1 MPTATAEQQTVID
14 WVVEGQGNALVSSVA
29 GSGKSTLI
37 TQCANQ
43 IPLSQKVIIL
53 SFNEKIATAM
63 KSKLRTR
70 IPNRFPGDENDWKH
84 TQAAT
89 LNSRGQQ
96 LISSHY
102 KYRLHQPRSLCV
114 KKDKIDDIIE
124 SLCNELFDRR
134 TQRYL
139 EQLDAYKKS
148 ALYPLGTPPV
158 KPKRRP
164 CYSAVTVLL
173 RLSRASL
180 YRPSQPSA
188 SNLKEIITFYGIE
201 INVQLDLDWA
211 VLALQRIETET
222 IARFNESHQITL
234 DEQIYMPW
242 TLDLRDPYPW
252 DWIFVDECQD
262 LSPLRIDL
270 LRRLSKPTTRFL
282 FVGDNDQSIYGWT
295 GADPRCFDRIKSEF
309 SPNTFELTSTF
320 RCSHAVT
327 EFAQKYV
334 PKITAFES
342 NRKGEVLK
350 YPNGGPLPDLKSGDA
365 VLSRLKSGLINIA
378 IRLIRGGVKF
388 QGFDSLLDEN
398 ILDLLQRIYEEQS
411 DSLGVPERLSR
422 VAIVIETEI
431 DLNGC
436 TAEKVELYDLSVA
449 LKGLSEAFPGI
460 RDFAGLRRQLHEV
473 CKGTTEGP
481 LLSTIHKQ
489 KGAEFNNVLIVDF
502 SLLPLVWPGQQDWE
516 FEQELNLVYVAITR
530 AKDKIFLYD
539 LVLTPT
545 TSACVPLA
553 TRQRVVDSEQ
563 VQEASDR
570 LLAAC
575 ADANFVSGAAQD
587 AVPLFMWESR
597 FVRFVPGH
605 QFQYGARLFQVVSRD
620 GNIVIAINLNTLQA
634 KVFAMFPRE
643 RMDNVPTE
651 KLISSLEDFLATC
664 PDPTNP
670 PRGVFVEPGVSDPG
684 LLRDEYRRLSKL
696 WHPDLNPSPV
706 AAEIMQY
713 INYMY
718 GKTKSVC

>member
-1 MPTATAEQQTVID
+1 MPTATPEQQRVID
-14 WVVEGQGNALVSSVA
+14 WMVEGQGNALVSSVA

-63 KSKLRTR
+63 QAKLKER
-70 IPNRFPGDENDWKH
+70 IPNRFLGDQDDWKF
-84 TQAAT
+84 TRAAT
-89 LNSRGQQ
+89 LNSQGQR
-96 LISSHY
+96 LIVNHY
-102 KYRLHQPRSLCV
+102 KYRLRQPCNFLVS
-114 KKDKIDDIIE
+114 KDKINDVIAALTD
-124 SLCNELFDRR
+124 ELYDRR

-139 EQLDAYKKS
+139 QQLDAYKKS

-164 CYSAVTVLL
+164 CYSAVTGLL

-180 YRPSQPSA
+180 YRPTQPSG
-188 SNLKEIITFYGIE
+188 SNLKEIIAFYGIE

-211 VLALQRIETET
+211 VQALQRIEAET
-222 IARFNESHQITL
+222 IARFNESYQITL

-242 TLDLRDPYPW
+242 ALDLRDPYPW

-270 LRRLSKPTTRFL
+270 LRRLSKPMTRFV

-309 SPNTFELTSTF
+309 SPDTFELTSTF

-327 EFAQKYV
+327 ELAQRYV
-334 PKITAFES
+334 PKITAFEG
-342 NRKGEVLK
+342 NLKGEVLK
-350 YPNGGPLPDLKSGDA
+350 HPSGAPLPELKSGDA

-378 IRLIRGGVKF
+378 IRFIRGGCKF
-388 QGFDSLLDEN
+388 QGFEGLLDEK
-398 ILDLLQRIYEEQS
+398 ILDLLQGIYEEQS
-411 DSLGVPERLSR
+411 GSLSVTERLGR
-422 VAIVIETEI
+422 MAIIIETDI
-431 DLNGC
+431 DVNGC

-449 LKGLSEAFPGI
+449 LKGLSEAFPTI
-460 RDFAGLRRQLHEV
+460 RDFAGLRWQLHEV
-473 CKGTTEGP
+473 CKGTSDGP

-502 SLLPLVWPGQQDWE
+502 SLLPLVWPGQLDWE

-530 AKDKIFLYD
+530 AKDKLYLYD

-545 TSACVPLA
+545 SSAEVPLA

-575 ADANFVSGAAQD
+575 ADVNFVSGAARD
-587 AVPLFMWESR
+587 AVPLFMWESS
-597 FVRFVPGH
+597 FVRFVHGH
-605 QFQYGARLFQVVSRD
+605 QFQYGARLYQVVSRD
-620 GNIVIAINLNTLQA
+620 GNIVIAININTLHA
-634 KVFAMFPRE
+634 KVFAMFPRD
-643 RMDNVPTE
+643 RMDNVPAE

-684 LLRDEYRRLSKL
+684 PLRDEFRRLSKL

-718 GKTKSVC
+718 GRSKSVS

>member
-1 MPTATAEQQTVID
+1 
-14 WVVEGQGNALVSSVA
+14 
-29 GSGKSTLI
+29 
-37 TQCANQ
+37 
-43 IPLSQKVIIL
+43 
-53 SFNEKIATAM
+53 
-63 KSKLRTR
+63 
-70 IPNRFPGDENDWKH
+70 
-84 TQAAT
+84 
-89 LNSRGQQ
+89 
-96 LISSHY
+96 
-102 KYRLHQPRSLCV
+102 
-114 KKDKIDDIIE
+114 
-124 SLCNELFDRR
+124 
-134 TQRYL
+134 
-139 EQLDAYKKS
+139 
-148 ALYPLGTPPV
+148 
-158 KPKRRP
+158 
-164 CYSAVTVLL
+164 
-173 RLSRASL
+173 
-180 YRPSQPSA
+180 
-188 SNLKEIITFYGIE
+188 
-201 INVQLDLDWA
+201 
-211 VLALQRIETET
+211 
-222 IARFNESHQITL
+222 
-234 DEQIYMPW
+234 
-242 TLDLRDPYPW
+242 
-252 DWIFVDECQD
+252 
-262 LSPLRIDL
+262 L

>member
-1 MPTATAEQQTVID
+1 MPTATPEQQRVID
-14 WVVEGQGNALVSSVA
+14 WMVEGQGNALVSSVA

-63 KSKLRTR
+63 QAKLKER
-70 IPNRFPGDENDWKH
+70 IPNRFLGDQDDWKF
-84 TQAAT
+84 TRAAT
-89 LNSRGQQ
+89 LNSQGQR
-96 LISSHY
+96 LIVNHY
-102 KYRLHQPRSLCV
+102 KYRLRQPCNFLVS
-114 KKDKIDDIIE
+114 KDKINDVIAALTD
-124 SLCNELFDRR
+124 ELYDRR

-139 EQLDAYKKS
+139 QQLDAYKKS

-164 CYSAVTVLL
+164 CYSAVTGLL

-180 YRPSQPSA
+180 YRPTQPSG
-188 SNLKEIITFYGIE
+188 SNLKEIIAFYGIE

-211 VLALQRIETET
+211 VQALQRIEAET
-222 IARFNESHQITL
+222 IARFNESYQITL

-242 TLDLRDPYPW
+242 ALDLRDPYPW

-270 LRRLSKPTTRFL
+270 LRRLSKPMTRFV

-309 SPNTFELTSTF
+309 SPDTFELTSTF

-327 EFAQKYV
+327 ELAQRYV
-334 PKITAFES
+334 PKITAFEG
-342 NRKGEVLK
+342 NLKGEVLK
-350 YPNGGPLPDLKSGDA
+350 HPSGAPLPELKSGDA

-378 IRLIRGGVKF
+378 IRFIRGGCKF
-388 QGFDSLLDEN
+388 QGFEGLLDEK
-398 ILDLLQRIYEEQS
+398 ILDLLQGIYEEQS
-411 DSLGVPERLSR
+411 GSLSVTERLGR
-422 VAIVIETEI
+422 MAIIIETDI
-431 DLNGC
+431 DVNGC

-449 LKGLSEAFPGI
+449 LKGLSEAFPTI
-460 RDFAGLRRQLHEV
+460 RDFAGLRWQLHEV
-473 CKGTTEGP
+473 CKGTSDGP

-502 SLLPLVWPGQQDWE
+502 SLLPLVWPGQLDWE

-530 AKDKIFLYD
+530 AKDKLYLYD

-545 TSACVPLA
+545 SSAGVPLA

-575 ADANFVSGAAQD
+575 ADVNFVSGAARD
-587 AVPLFMWESR
+587 AVPLFMWESS
-597 FVRFVPGH
+597 FVRFVHGH
-605 QFQYGARLFQVVSRD
+605 QFQYGARLYQVVSRD
-620 GNIVIAINLNTLQA
+620 GNIVIAININTLHA
-634 KVFAMFPRE
+634 KVFAMFPRD
-643 RMDNVPTE
+643 RMDNVPAE

-684 LLRDEYRRLSKL
+684 PLRDEFRRLSKL

-718 GKTKSVC
+718 GRSKSVS

>member
-1 MPTATAEQQTVID
+1 MPTATPEQQRVID
-14 WVVEGQGNALVSSVA
+14 WMVEGQGNALVSSVA

-63 KSKLRTR
+63 QAKLKER
-70 IPNRFPGDENDWKH
+70 IPNRFLGDQDDWKF
-84 TQAAT
+84 TRAAT
-89 LNSRGQQ
+89 LNSQGQR
-96 LISSHY
+96 LIVNHY
-102 KYRLHQPRSLCV
+102 KYRLRQSCNFLV
-114 KKDKIDDIIE
+114 SKDKINDVIAALTD
-124 SLCNELFDRR
+124 ELYDRR

-139 EQLDAYKKS
+139 QQLDAYKKS

-164 CYSAVTVLL
+164 CYSAVTGLL

-180 YRPSQPSA
+180 YRPTQPSG
-188 SNLKEIITFYGIE
+188 SNLKEIIAFYGIE

-211 VLALQRIETET
+211 VQALQRIEAET
-222 IARFNESHQITL
+222 IARFNESYQITL

-242 TLDLRDPYPW
+242 ALDLRDPYPW

-270 LRRLSKPTTRFL
+270 LRRLSKPMTRFV

-309 SPNTFELTSTF
+309 SPDTFELTSTF

-327 EFAQKYV
+327 ELAQRYV
-334 PKITAFES
+334 PKITAFEG
-342 NRKGEVLK
+342 NLKGEVLK
-350 YPNGGPLPDLKSGDA
+350 HPSGAPLPELKSGDA

-378 IRLIRGGVKF
+378 IRFIRGGCKF
-388 QGFDSLLDEN
+388 QGFEGLLDEK
-398 ILDLLQRIYEEQS
+398 ILDLLQGIYEEQS
-411 DSLGVPERLSR
+411 GSLSVTERLGR
-422 VAIVIETEI
+422 MAIIIETDI
-431 DLNGC
+431 DVNGC

-449 LKGLSEAFPGI
+449 LKGLSEAFPTI
-460 RDFAGLRRQLHEV
+460 RDFAGLRWQLHEV
-473 CKGTTEGP
+473 CKGTSDGP
-481 LLSTIHKQ
+481 LLSTIHTQ

-502 SLLPLVWPGQQDWE
+502 SLLPLVWPGQLDWE

-530 AKDKIFLYD
+530 AKDKLYLYD

-545 TSACVPLA
+545 SSAGVPLA

-575 ADANFVSGAAQD
+575 ADVIFVSGAARE
-587 AVPLFMWESR
+587 AVPLFMWESS
-597 FVRFVPGH
+597 FVRFVHGH
-605 QFQYGARLFQVVSRD
+605 QFQYGARLYQVVSRD
-620 GNIVIAINLNTLQA
+620 GNIVIAININTLHA
-634 KVFAMFPRE
+634 KVFAMFPRD
-643 RMDNVPTE
+643 RMDNVPAE

-684 LLRDEYRRLSKL
+684 PLRDEFRRLSKL

-718 GKTKSVC
+718 GRSKSVS

>member
-1 MPTATAEQQTVID
+1 MPTATPEQERVIN
-14 WVVEGQGNALVSSVA
+14 WVVSGRGNALVSSVA

-43 IPLSQKVIIL
+43 IPLNQKVIIL
-53 SFNEKIATAM
+53 SFNKKIAEEM
-63 KSKLRTR
+63 RSKLKDR
-70 IPNRFPGDENDWKH
+70 IPNRFPGEPDDWKY

-89 LNSRGQQ
+89 LNSIGKRA
-96 LISSHY
+96 IVNHY
-102 KYRLHQPRSLCV
+102 KWGIRQPRNVSEN
-114 KKDKIDDIIE
+114 KEKIDDVIKI
-124 SLCNELFDRR
+124 LTDELFDRR

-148 ALYPLGTPPV
+148 ALYPLGAPPV

-164 CYSAVTVLL
+164 CYTALSALL
-173 RLSRASL
+173 RLSQASL
-180 YRPSQPSA
+180 YRPTQPSG
-188 SNLKEIITFYGIE
+188 SNLKEIISFYGIE
-201 INVQLDLDWA
+201 INAQLDLEWA
-211 VLALQRIETET
+211 VQALQRIESET
-222 IARFNESHQITL
+222 VARFNESYQITL

-242 TLDLRDPYPW
+242 ALDLRDPYPW

-270 LRRLSKPTTRFL
+270 LRRLSKPTTRFV

-309 SPNTFELTSTF
+309 SPETFELTSTF
-320 RCSHAVT
+320 RCSLAVT
-327 EFAQKYV
+327 ELAQRYV
-334 PKITAFES
+334 PKITAFEG
-342 NRKGEVLK
+342 NLKGEVLK
-350 YPNGGPLPDLKSGDA
+350 YPSGGPLPELKSGDA

-378 IRLIRGGVKF
+378 IRLIRGGCKF
-388 QGFDSLLDEN
+388 QGFEGLLDEK
-398 ILDLLQRIYEEQS
+398 ILDLLQGIYEEQS
-411 DSLGVPERLSR
+411 GSLSVTERLGR
-422 VAIVIETEI
+422 MAIIIETDI
-431 DLNGC
+431 DVNGC

-449 LKGLSEAFPGI
+449 LKGLSEAFPTI
-460 RDFAGLRRQLHEV
+460 RDFAGLRLQLHEV
-473 CKGTTEGP
+473 CKGTSDGP

-530 AKDKIFLYD
+530 AKNKLYLYD

-545 TSACVPLA
+545 SSGGVPLA

-575 ADANFVSGAAQD
+575 ADVNFVSGAARD
-587 AVPLFMWESR
+587 AVPLFMWESSFDR
-597 FVRFVPGH
+597 FVHGH
-605 QFQYGARLFQVVSRD
+605 QFQYGARLYQVVSRD
-620 GNIVIAINLNTLQA
+620 GNIVIAININTLYA

-643 RMDNVPTE
+643 RMDNVPAE

-670 PRGVFVEPGVSDPG
+670 PRGVFVEPGVSDPE
-684 LLRDEYRRLSKL
+684 LLRSEWRRLCKL
-696 WHPDLNPSPV
+696 WHPDVNASPI
-706 AAEIMQY
+706 AAEIIQY
-713 INYMY
+713 INEMY
-718 GKTKSVC
+718 AKARFAF

>member
-1 MPTATAEQQTVID
+1 MPTATPEQQQVID

-37 TQCANQ
+37 TQCTNQ

-53 SFNEKIATAM
+53 SFNKKIAEEM
-63 KSKLRTR
+63 RSKLKLR
-70 IPNRFPGDENDWKH
+70 IPNRFPGEPDDWKH

-89 LNSRGQQ
+89 LNSIGKRV
-96 LISSHY
+96 IVNHY
-102 KYRLHQPRSLCV
+102 KWGIRQPRNV
-114 KKDKIDDIIE
+114 DENNEKIDDIVAA
-124 SLCNELFDRR
+124 LTDELYDRR

-139 EQLDAYKKS
+139 GQLDAYKKS

-164 CYSAVTVLL
+164 CYSAVTGLL

-180 YRPSQPSA
+180 YRPTQPSG
-188 SNLKEIITFYGIE
+188 SKLKDIIAFYGIE
-201 INVQLDLDWA
+201 INVQLDIEWA
-211 VLALQRIETET
+211 VQALQRIETET
-222 IARFNESHQITL
+222 VARFNESHQITL

-242 TLDLRDPYPW
+242 ALNLRDPYPW

-270 LRRLSKPTTRFL
+270 LRRISKPTTRFL

-309 SPNTFELTSTF
+309 SPVTFVLTSTF

-327 EFAQKYV
+327 KFAQKYV
-334 PKITAFES
+334 HRITAFEG
-342 NRKGEVLK
+342 NLKGDVLK
-350 YPNGGPLPDLKSGDA
+350 YPNGGPLPELKSGDA
-365 VLSRLKSGLINIA
+365 VLSRLKSGLISIA
-378 IRLIRGGVKF
+378 IRLIRDDCKF
-388 QGFDSLLDEN
+388 QGFDNLLDEKT
-398 ILDLLQRIYEEQS
+398 LDLLQRIYEEQT
-411 DSLGVPERLSR
+411 DSLRVSERLSR
-422 VAIVIETEI
+422 VAIVIETDI

-436 TAEKVELYDLSVA
+436 TAEKVELYDLTVA
-449 LKGLSEAFPGI
+449 LKSLSEAFPGI
-460 RDFAGLRRQLHEV
+460 RDFSGLRQQLHDV
-473 CKGTTEGP
+473 CKGSSEGP

-489 KGAEFNNVLIVDF
+489 KGGEFDNVLIIDF

-530 AKDKIFLYD
+530 AKDKLYLYD
-539 LVLTPT
+539 IALTPIP
-545 TSACVPLA
+545 SAGIPLA

-563 VQEASDR
+563 VQVASDR

-575 ADANFVSGAAQD
+575 ADVNFVNGAASD
-587 AVPLFMWESR
+587 AVPLFMWESS

-605 QFQYGARLFQVVSRD
+605 QFQHGVRLYQVISRD
-620 GNIVIAINLNTLQA
+620 GNIVIAINLNTLYA
-634 KVFAMFPRE
+634 KVFAIFPRD
-643 RMDNVPTE
+643 RMDNVPAE

-670 PRGVFVEPGVSDPG
+670 PRGVFLEPGMSDPS

-718 GKTKSVC
+718 GKSKSVS

>member
-1 MPTATAEQQTVID
+1 MPAATPEQQRVIN
-14 WVVEGQGNALVSSVA
+14 WIVEGQGNALVSSVA

-53 SFNEKIATAM
+53 SFNKKIAEEM
-63 KSKLRTR
+63 KSKLKTR
-70 IPNRFPGDENDWKH
+70 IPNRFPGDQNDWKH

-89 LNSRGQQ
+89 LNSVGVR
-96 LISSHY
+96 LIANHY
-102 KYRLHQPRSLCV
+102 KYRIHQPRDINEN
-114 KKDKIDDIIE
+114 KEKIDDVIAA
-124 SLCNELFDRR
+124 LTDELFDRR

-164 CYSAVTVLL
+164 CYATVTGLL

-180 YRPSQPSA
+180 YRPTQPSR
-188 SNLKEIITFYGIE
+188 SDLKEIIAFYGIE

-211 VLALQRIETET
+211 LQALQRIETET

-242 TLDLRDPYPW
+242 ALDLRDPYPW

-309 SPNTFELTSTF
+309 SPDTFELTSTF

-342 NRKGEVLK
+342 NLKGEVLK
-350 YPNGGPLPDLKSGDA
+350 YPNGGPLPELKSGDA

-378 IRLIRGGVKF
+378 IRLIRGGCKF
-388 QGFDSLLDEN
+388 QGFDNLLDEN

-411 DSLGVPERLSR
+411 DALSVPERLSR
-422 VAIVIETEI
+422 VAIVIETDI

-460 RDFAGLRRQLHEV
+460 RDFSGLRRQLHQV
-473 CKGTTEGP
+473 CKGTNEGP

-530 AKDKIFLYD
+530 AKDKLYLYD

-545 TSACVPLA
+545 ASAGVPLA

-575 ADANFVSGAAQD
+575 ADVSFISGAARD
-587 AVPLFMWESR
+587 AVPLFMWESS
-597 FVRFVPGH
+597 FVRFEPGH
-605 QFQYGARLFQVVSRD
+605 QFQHGARLYQVVSRD
-620 GNIVIAINLNTLQA
+620 GNIVIAINLNTLHA
-634 KVFAMFPRE
+634 KVFAIFPRD
-643 RMDNVPTE
+643 RMDNVPPE

-670 PRGVFVEPGVSDPG
+670 PQGVFVEPGISDPEV
-684 LLRDEYRRLSKL
+684 LRSEWRKLCKL
-696 WHPDLNPSPV
+696 WHPDVNASPV
-706 AAEIMQY
+706 AAEIMMY
-713 INYMY
+713 INEMY
-718 GKTKSVC
+718 AKARVAL

>member
-1 MPTATAEQQTVID
+1 
-14 WVVEGQGNALVSSVA
+14 
-29 GSGKSTLI
+29 
-37 TQCANQ
+37 
-43 IPLSQKVIIL
+43 
-53 SFNEKIATAM
+53 
-63 KSKLRTR
+63 
-70 IPNRFPGDENDWKH
+70 
-84 TQAAT
+84 
-89 LNSRGQQ
+89 
-96 LISSHY
+96 
-102 KYRLHQPRSLCV
+102 
-114 KKDKIDDIIE
+114 
-124 SLCNELFDRR
+124 
-134 TQRYL
+134 
-139 EQLDAYKKS
+139 
-148 ALYPLGTPPV
+148 
-158 KPKRRP
+158 
-164 CYSAVTVLL
+164 
-173 RLSRASL
+173 
-180 YRPSQPSA
+180 
-188 SNLKEIITFYGIE
+188 
-201 INVQLDLDWA
+201 
-211 VLALQRIETET
+211 
-222 IARFNESHQITL
+222 
-234 DEQIYMPW
+234 
-242 TLDLRDPYPW
+242 
-252 DWIFVDECQD
+252 

-309 SPNTFELTSTF
+309 SPSTFELTSTF

-327 EFAQKYV
+327 ELAQKYV
-334 PKITAFES
+334 PKITAFEG
-342 NRKGEVLK
+342 NLKGEVLK
-350 YPNGGPLPDLKSGDA
+350 YPNGGPLPELKSGDA

-378 IRLIRGGVKF
+378 IRLIRGGCKF
-388 QGFDSLLDEN
+388 QGFDNLLDEN

-411 DSLGVPERLSR
+411 DALSVTERLSR
-422 VAIVIETEI
+422 VAIVIETDI

-436 TAEKVELYDLSVA
+436 SAEKVELYDLSVA

-460 RDFAGLRRQLHEV
+460 RDFAGLRQQLHQV
-473 CKGTTEGP
+473 CKGTSEGP

-516 FEQELNLVYVAITR
+516 FEQELNLAYVAITR
-530 AKDKIFLYD
+530 AKDKLFLYD

-545 TSACVPLA
+545 TSAGIPLA

-575 ADANFVSGAAQD
+575 ADVNFVSGAARD
-587 AVPLFMWESR
+587 AVPLFMWESS

-605 QFQYGARLFQVVSRD
+605 QFQHGARLYQVVSRD
-620 GNIVIAINLNTLQA
+620 GNIVIAINLNTLHA
-634 KVFAMFPRE
+634 KVFAMFPRD
-643 RMDNVPTE
+643 RMDNVPAE

-670 PRGVFVEPGVSDPG
+670 PRGVFVEPGVSDPA

-718 GKTKSVC
+718 GKTKSIS

>member
-1 MPTATAEQQTVID
+1 MPTATPEQQRVID
-14 WVVEGQGNALVSSVA
+14 WMVEGQGNALVSSVA

-63 KSKLRTR
+63 QAKLKER
-70 IPNRFPGDENDWKH
+70 IPNRFLGDQDDWKF
-84 TQAAT
+84 TRAAT
-89 LNSRGQQ
+89 LNSQGQR
-96 LISSHY
+96 LIVNHY
-102 KYRLHQPRSLCV
+102 KYRLRQPCNFLVS
-114 KKDKIDDIIE
+114 KDKINDVIAALTD
-124 SLCNELFDRR
+124 ELYDRR

-139 EQLDAYKKS
+139 QQLDAYKKS

-164 CYSAVTVLL
+164 CYSAVTGLL

-180 YRPSQPSA
+180 YRPTQPSG
-188 SNLKEIITFYGIE
+188 SNLKEIIAFYGIE

-211 VLALQRIETET
+211 VQALQRIEAET
-222 IARFNESHQITL
+222 IARFNESYQITL

-242 TLDLRDPYPW
+242 ALDLRDPYPW

-270 LRRLSKPTTRFL
+270 LRRLSKPMTRFV

-309 SPNTFELTSTF
+309 SPDTFELTSTF

-327 EFAQKYV
+327 ELAQRYV
-334 PKITAFES
+334 PKITAFEG
-342 NRKGEVLK
+342 NLKGEVLK
-350 YPNGGPLPDLKSGDA
+350 HPSGAPLPELKSGDA

-378 IRLIRGGVKF
+378 IRFIRGGCKF
-388 QGFDSLLDEN
+388 QGFEGLLDEK
-398 ILDLLQRIYEEQS
+398 ILDLLQGIYEEQS
-411 DSLGVPERLSR
+411 GSLSVTERLGR
-422 VAIVIETEI
+422 MAIIIETDI
-431 DLNGC
+431 DVNGC

-449 LKGLSEAFPGI
+449 LKGLSEAFPTI
-460 RDFAGLRRQLHEV
+460 RDFAGLRWQLHEV
-473 CKGTTEGP
+473 CKGTSDGP

-502 SLLPLVWPGQQDWE
+502 SLLPLVWPGQLDWE

-530 AKDKIFLYD
+530 AKDKLYLYD

-545 TSACVPLA
+545 SSAGVPLA

-575 ADANFVSGAAQD
+575 ADVIFVSGAARE
-587 AVPLFMWESR
+587 AVPLFMWESS
-597 FVRFVPGH
+597 FVRFVHGH
-605 QFQYGARLFQVVSRD
+605 QFQYGARLYQVVSRD
-620 GNIVIAINLNTLQA
+620 GNIVIAININTLHA
-634 KVFAMFPRE
+634 KVFAMFPRD
-643 RMDNVPTE
+643 RMDNVPAE

-684 LLRDEYRRLSKL
+684 PLRDEFRRLSKL

-718 GKTKSVC
+718 GRSKSVS

>member
-1 MPTATAEQQTVID
+1 MPTATPEQERVIN
-14 WVVEGQGNALVSSVA
+14 WVVSGRGNALVSSVA

-43 IPLSQKVIIL
+43 IPLNQKVIIL
-53 SFNEKIATAM
+53 SFNKKIAEEM
-63 KSKLRTR
+63 RSKLKDR
-70 IPNRFPGDENDWKH
+70 IPNRFPGEPDDWKY

-89 LNSRGQQ
+89 LNSIGKRV
-96 LISSHY
+96 IVNHY
-102 KYRLHQPRSLCV
+102 KWGIRQTRNVSEN
-114 KKDKIDDIIE
+114 KEKIDDVIKI
-124 SLCNELFDRR
+124 LTDELFDRR

-164 CYSAVTVLL
+164 CYSALSALL

-180 YRPSQPSA
+180 YRPTQPSK
-188 SNLKEIITFYGIE
+188 SNLKEIISFYGIE
-201 INVQLDLDWA
+201 INAQLDLEWA
-211 VLALQRIETET
+211 VQALQRIESET
-222 IARFNESHQITL
+222 VARFNENYQITL

-242 TLDLRDPYPW
+242 ALDLRDPYRW

-309 SPNTFELTSTF
+309 SPDTFELTSTF

-327 EFAQKYV
+327 EFAQRYV
-334 PKITAFES
+334 PKITAFEG
-342 NRKGEVLK
+342 NLKGEVLK
-350 YPNGGPLPDLKSGDA
+350 YPSGGPLPELKSGDA

-378 IRLIRGGVKF
+378 IRLIRCGCKF
-388 QGFDSLLDEN
+388 QGFEGLLDEH
-398 ILDLLQRIYEEQS
+398 ILDLLQGIYEEQS
-411 DSLGVPERLSR
+411 DSLSVTERLGR
-422 VAIVIETEI
+422 MAIIIETDI
-431 DLNGC
+431 DVNGC
-436 TAEKVELYDLSVA
+436 TAEKVDLYDLSVA
-449 LKGLSEAFPGI
+449 LKGLSEAFPTI
-460 RDFAGLRRQLHEV
+460 RDFAGLRWQLHEV
-473 CKGTTEGP
+473 CKGTSEGP

-530 AKDKIFLYD
+530 AKDKLYLYD

-545 TSACVPLA
+545 KTAGVPLA

-570 LLAAC
+570 LLVAC
-575 ADANFVSGAAQD
+575 ADVNFVSGAARE
-587 AVPLFMWESR
+587 AVPLYMWESS
-597 FVRFVPGH
+597 FVRFVHGH
-605 QFQYGARLFQVVSRD
+605 QFQHGARLYQVVSRD
-620 GNIVIAINLNTLQA
+620 GNIVIAINLNTLHA
-634 KVFAMFPRE
+634 KVFAMFPRD
-643 RMDNVPTE
+643 RMDNVAVE

-670 PRGVFVEPGVSDPG
+670 PRGVFVEPGVSDPD
-684 LLRDEYRRLSKL
+684 LLRSEWRRLCKL
-696 WHPDLNPSPV
+696 WHPDVSDSPI
-706 AAEIMQY
+706 AAEIIQY
-713 INYMY
+713 ITEMY
-718 GKTKSVC
+718 AKAKFAF